1 MVTRSDLHSVRPTFL
16 TEIFQVFYSGGL
28 ASGLAPSTPSFYD
41 TARFG
46 SSSAA
51 VLESLGA
58 QLKQKEGELG
68 QLQLL
73 LGEQSRLREN
83 MNKEMTR
90 LTIQAEQVAV
100 EEDPLRHFLICFSC
114 RRNQ

>member
-1 MVTRSDLHSVRPTFL
+1 M
-16 TEIFQVFYSGGL
+16 FYSGPGV
-28 ASGLAPSTPSFYD
+28 SSTSFYD

-73 LGEQSRLREN
+73 LGEQSRLRET
-83 MNKEMTR
+83 MNREMTK
-90 LTIQAEQVAV
+90 LTIQAEQVG
-100 EEDPLRHFLICFSC
+100 
-114 RRNQ
+114 

>member
-1 MVTRSDLHSVRPTFL
+1 M
-16 TEIFQVFYSGGL
+16 FYSAGL
-28 ASGLAPSTPSFYD
+28 TPSTPSFYD

-58 QLKQKEGELG
+58 QLKQKEGELA
-68 QLQLL
+68 QLQLV

-83 MNKEMTR
+83 MNREITR
-90 LTIQAEQVAV
+90 LTIQAEQV
-100 EEDPLRHFLICFSC
+100 EGTQDFLGILFIYLSSC
-114 RRNQ
+114 RRNR

>member
-1 MVTRSDLHSVRPTFL
+1 M
-16 TEIFQVFYSGGL
+16 FYSAGL
-28 ASGLAPSTPSFYD
+28 TPSTPSFYD

-58 QLKQKEGELG
+58 QLKQKEGELA
-68 QLQLL
+68 QLQLV

-83 MNKEMTR
+83 MNREITR
-90 LTIQAEQVAV
+90 LTIQAEQVGGTQ
-100 EEDPLRHFLICFSC
+100 DYRRHSYSYLFF
-114 RRNQ
+114 RRNR

>member
-1 MVTRSDLHSVRPTFL
+1 M
-16 TEIFQVFYSGGL
+16 FYSAGL
-28 ASGLAPSTPSFYD
+28 PPGLPPGLAPSTPSYYD

-51 VLESLGA
+51 LLESLGA

-68 QLQLL
+68 QLQVL
-73 LGEQSRLREN
+73 LGEQGRLREN

-90 LTIQAEQVAV
+90 LTIQAEQVVAL
-100 EEDPLRHFLICFSC
+100 EDQI
-114 RRNQ
+114 

>member
-1 MVTRSDLHSVRPTFL
+1 M
-16 TEIFQVFYSGGL
+16 FYSGGL
-28 ASGLAPSTPSFYD
+28 AQGLGPSTPSFYD

-73 LGEQSRLREN
+73 LGEQSRLRET
-83 MNKEMTR
+83 MNREMTR
-90 LTIQAEQVAV
+90 LTIQAEQVQ
-100 EEDPLRHFLICFSC
+100 EDSLICNILFLYLYF

>member
-1 MVTRSDLHSVRPTFL
+1 M
-16 TEIFQVFYSGGL
+16 FYSVGL
-28 ASGLAPSTPSFYD
+28 PPTNPSFYD

-68 QLQLL
+68 QLQVL
-73 LGEQSRLREN
+73 LGEQNRLREN

-90 LTIQAEQVAV
+90 LTIQAEQVSW
-100 EEDPLRHFLICFSC
+100 EDLLGHSLIHLSC
-114 RRNQ
+114 RRNR